1 MTTEDIK
8 KAKIDVEFPNTN
20 PSRSYVVEWF
30 LCRTGHACEVVLI
43 PVDDRNLLSA
53 E

>member
-30 LCRTGHACEVVLI
+30 PAGPGMLVR
-43 PVDDRNLLSA
+43 
-53 E
+53 